1 MIPIVVVEAPERW
14 PFEVEGVE
22 VVTAREYLT
31 DPKYQELRGAAVYNL
46 CRRYGYQTLGYYV
59 SLLAQAR
66 GHRPL
71 PSVATLQAL
80 HLSPVMRSVSN
91 EVDDL
96 VQRVLRPLRSADFD
110 LSIYFGRNLARRY
123 DPLARALFNEFPAP
137 MLRARFRRDPDPEA
151 EKGFGPWR
159 IHAIRL
165 VAGTD
170 VPDDH
175 VPFVLEQAAR
185 FFRRRAPV
193 VPREAKWSL
202 AILWDPEDPSPPSNE
217 RAIRKFIRAAAELGI
232 HAEVLSP
239 DDTGRIVEYDALF
252 LRETTGVDH
261 RTYRLAR
268 RAEHEGLVVVDDPES
283 IIRCSNK
290 VFQAE
295 AFQRHRIPAPRTLV
309 VHRGNV
315 DEIEGEVGL
324 PCVLKRPDGAFS
336 QGVVKAKDAAG
347 LEEELPALFAQS
359 DLLVAQA
366 WTPSTF
372 DWRIGVLGGEPLYA
386 CRYHMAKGHW
396 QIIRAPVDRTPE
408 EETSESG
415 DLGGERPGSSAPK
428 GGTSG
433 SGTPGSER
441 SYGRVETVPLEEA
454 PEAIVRTAVRAARLM
469 GQGLYGVDLKDVDGR
484 ALVIEVNDNPNIE
497 FGYEDRVLG
506 DELYLTIMRH
516 FLHRLEAR

>member
-1 MIPIVVVEAPERW
+1 MIPIVVVEALERW
-14 PFEVEGVE
+14 PFELEGVE
-22 VVTAREYLT
+22 VVSAREYLT
-31 DPKYQELRGAAVYNL
+31 ERTYQELRGAAVYNL

-59 SLLAQAR
+59 SLLAEAR

-91 EVDDL
+91 ELDEL
-96 VQRVLRPLRSADFD
+96 IQNALRPLRSAHFD
-110 LSIYFGRNLARRY
+110 LSIYFGRNLTRRY

-151 EKGFGPWR
+151 ESGFGPWR
-159 IHAIRL
+159 VQTLRL
-165 VAGTD
+165 VAGSD
-170 VPDDH
+170 VPDSH
-175 VPFVLEQAAR
+175 VPFVLEQAGR

-193 VPREAKWSL
+193 VAREAKWSL
-202 AILWDPEDPSPPSNE
+202 AILWDPEDPSPPSDE
-217 RAIRKFIRAAAELGI
+217 RAIRKFIRAASEQGI
-232 HAEVLSP
+232 HAEILAP
-239 DDTGRIVEYDALF
+239 DETGRIVEYDALF
-252 LRETTGVDH
+252 LRETTGVNH

-283 IIRCSNK
+283 IVRCSNK

-315 DEIEGEVGL
+315 DRIEGEVGF

-336 QGVVKAKDAAG
+336 QGVVKVEDAAG
-347 LEEELPALFAQS
+347 LQRELPALFAQS
-359 DLLVAQA
+359 ELLVAQA

-372 DWRIGVLGGEPLYA
+372 DWRIGVLGGEPLFA

-396 QIIRAPVDRTPE
+396 QIIRAPVDSTPGG
-408 EETSESG
+408 ETASPGTSGEAVPES
-415 DLGGERPGSSAPK
+415 DATGGER
-428 GGTSG
+428 T
-433 SGTPGSER
+433 
-441 SYGRVETVPLEEA
+441 YGRVETVPIEEA
-454 PEAIVRTAVRAARLM
+454 PELVVRTAVRATRLM
-469 GQGLYGVDLKDVDGR
+469 GLGLYGVDLKEVEGR

-497 FGYEDRVLG
+497 SGYEDKVLG
-506 DELYLTIMRH
+506 DELYLAVMRH
-516 FLHRLEAR
+516 FLHRLATL